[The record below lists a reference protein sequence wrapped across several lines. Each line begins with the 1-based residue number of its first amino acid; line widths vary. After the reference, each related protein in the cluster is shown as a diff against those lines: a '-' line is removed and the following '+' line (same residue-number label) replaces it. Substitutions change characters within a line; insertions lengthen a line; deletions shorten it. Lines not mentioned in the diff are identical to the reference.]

1 MFRGGTVV
9 VIYGIKERLNP
20 IKAQLSDVI
29 QASMTQVLELPENKR
44 AHRIVPLDKSDFYY
58 PEGRTDAYTVIE
70 INMMAGRKVET
81 KKALIKALFTNI
93 ESSLGISP
101 IDIEI
106 TLKEQPPHCWGF
118 RGMTGDD
125 VQDLTYNVNV

>member
-1 MFRGGTVV
+1 MV
-9 VIYGIKERLNP
+9 VIYGIKEYLNP

-29 QASMTQVLELPENKR
+29 QASMTQVLSLPESKR
-44 AHRIVPLDKSDFYY
+44 AHRIVLLDQSDFYY

-70 INMMAGRKVET
+70 INMMEGRKAET
-81 KKALIKALFTNI
+81 KKALIKALFANI

-101 IDIEI
+101 VDIEI
-106 TLKEQPPHCWGF
+106 TIKEQPPHCWGF

-125 VQDLTYNVNV
+125 VNDLTYKVNV

>member
-1 MFRGGTVV
+1 MV
-9 VIYGIKERLNP
+9 VIYGIKEYLNP
-20 IKAQLSDVI
+20 IKAELSDAI
-29 QASMTQVLELPENKR
+29 QISMTQVLSLPESKR

-70 INMMAGRKVET
+70 INMMEGRKAET
-81 KKALIKALFTNI
+81 KKALIKALFANI

-101 IDIEI
+101 VDIEI
-106 TLKEQPPHCWGF
+106 TIKEQPPHCWGF

-125 VQDLTYNVNV
+125 VKDLTYKVNV

>member
-1 MFRGGTVV
+1 VV
-9 VIYGIKERLNP
+9 VIYGIKEYLNP

-29 QASMTQVLELPENKR
+29 QASMTQVLSLPESKR
-44 AHRIVPLDKSDFYY
+44 AHRIVPLDQSDFYY

-70 INMMAGRKVET
+70 INMMEGRKAET
-81 KKALIKALFTNI
+81 KKALIKALFANI

-101 IDIEI
+101 VDIEI
-106 TLKEQPPHCWGF
+106 TIKEQPPHCWGF

-125 VQDLTYNVNV
+125 VKHLTYKVNV

>member
-1 MFRGGTVV
+1 
-9 VIYGIKERLNP
+9 
-20 IKAQLSDVI
+20 
-29 QASMTQVLELPENKR
+29 MTQVLSLPESKR

-70 INMMAGRKVET
+70 INMMEGRKAET
-81 KKALIKALFTNI
+81 KKALIKALFANI

-101 IDIEI
+101 VDIEI
-106 TLKEQPPHCWGF
+106 TIKEQPSHCWGF

-125 VQDLTYNVNV
+125 VKDLTYKVNV

>member
-1 MFRGGTVV
+1 MV
-9 VIYGIKERLNP
+9 VIYGIKEYLNP
-20 IKAQLSDVI
+20 IKAELSDVI
-29 QASMTQVLELPENKR
+29 QASMTQVLSLPESKR

-70 INMMAGRKVET
+70 INMMEGRKTET
-81 KKALIKALFTNI
+81 KKALIKALFANI

-101 IDIEI
+101 VDIEI
-106 TLKEQPPHCWGF
+106 TIKEQPPHCWGF

-125 VQDLTYNVNV
+125 VKDLTYKVNV

>member
-1 MFRGGTVV
+1 MV
-9 VIYGIKERLNP
+9 VIYGIKEYLNP
-20 IKAQLSDVI
+20 IKGQLSDVI
-29 QASMTQVLELPENKR
+29 QASMTEVLSLPESKR

-70 INMMAGRKVET
+70 INMMEGRKTET
-81 KKALIKALFTNI
+81 KKALIKALFANI

-101 IDIEI
+101 VDIEI
-106 TLKEQPPHCWGF
+106 TIKEQPPHCWGF

-125 VQDLTYNVNV
+125 VKDLTYKVNV